1 MLSGKKKKNRSQ
13 KRQKTTLFH
22 TYNILE
28 KANFR
33 SRYQI
38 RLPEFGTW
46 VVFRLKGA
54 DVNFGGDEA
63 EQLFYILIEMVVTQL
78 CGFFKTH
85 RTLHRKVHFIGK
97 CYLYE

>member
-1 MLSGKKKKNRSQ
+1 VRGKKKQ
-13 KRQKTTLFH
+13 VTKRQQTTLFH

-38 RLPEFGTW
+38 RLPEFGIW
-46 VVFRLKGA
+46 AAFRLKGA

-85 RTLHRKVHFIGK
+85 RTLHKKVRSKGMR
-97 CYLYE
+97 YLYE